1 LLGGR
6 LVYKP
11 FNWATVKVLAGK
23 QRRYWHDGG
32 PFEGLNRSWV
42 GGADVELS
50 VDQWFKKMQE
60 KNTYL
65 TFGASF
71 VNKHE
76 GDEEMIV
83 SYDGKQRLNFP
94 TDVQAFDVRLR
105 LQTGNWNVLA
115 EYAQKSQD
123 PSQDNDY
130 IYRKGYVA
138 MLSASYS
145 KRGMSFLVQAKR
157 SDNMSFRSQRTLPSL
172 SENSSFINHL
182 PAFTMEHTYAL
193 AARYPYATQPDGEW
207 AYQAELAYNFK
218 RHSFLGGKYGT
229 KVKLNFSHVHSI
241 AKNTRYADGI
251 MQGSNGYYPG
261 TDGYGSAFFKW
272 GDSKYY
278 QDFNVQIE
286 KKFTKAFKLNL
297 MYMNQFY
304 NKTAVEGHGGMLH
317 NNIYVAEGKYQF
329 NDKFTLRA
337 EAQYLDMTSGVNNE
351 DGDCD
356 CVYGLLEL
364 SVLPY
369 LMFTVSDE
377 YSIGD
382 EIHYYNGSVTFAKG
396 AHRLQ
401 VGYARTRAGFNCSG
415 GVCRWVPA
423 SKGVTMSYNFN
434 F

>member
-1 LLGGR
+1 
-6 LVYKP
+6 
-11 FNWATVKVLAGK
+11 
-23 QRRYWHDGG
+23 
-32 PFEGLNRSWV
+32 
-42 GGADVELS
+42 
-50 VDQWFKKMQE
+50 M
-60 KNTYL
+60 
-65 TFGASF
+65 GASF

-272 GDSKYY
+272 
-278 QDFNVQIE
+278 
-286 KKFTKAFKLNL
+286 A
-297 MYMNQFY
+297 
-304 NKTAVEGHGGMLH
+304 
-317 NNIYVAEGKYQF
+317 
-329 NDKFTLRA
+329 TLSTIR
-337 EAQYLDMTSGVNNE
+337 TST
-351 DGDCD
+351 
-356 CVYGLLEL
+356 Y
-364 SVLPY
+364 
-369 LMFTVSDE
+369 
-377 YSIGD
+377 
-382 EIHYYNGSVTFAKG
+382 
-396 AHRLQ
+396 RL
-401 VGYARTRAGFNCSG
+401 RRSSPRPSSLILCT
-415 GVCRWVPA
+415 
-423 SKGVTMSYNFN
+423 
-434 F
+434 